1 MLEAVKQNGSAVQY
15 ASEELRGDQDVGRIV
30 LEAMKQNCL
39 AARLGGATT
48 WTPRCRAGCAEA
60 KRLGLASR
68 FGWATWRPRCRA
80 GGSETERMGLQHAS
94 KELRGDRDVVLEAVR
109 RNGFLL
115 RFALEELRGD
125 HDVVMEAV
133 KENGWAGGPG
143 ECHQV
148 QCRHQHRRE
157 GQAMATRLRVARGD
171 ALVGRPNEANII
183 TYSATINTC
192 WKGRGCGSPGVV
204 SHQDVCL
211 TRSFASAGVMPD
223 QEPCLIPSDASPVVM
238 LCQEACLT
246 RSCASPGVM
255 SHQE

>member
-39 AARLGGATT
+39 AVRLGGATT

-115 RFALEELRGD
+115 RLALEELRGD

-133 KENGWAGGPG
+133 EGERMGRGPRRMSSGTVPSSAPSRKAGNGNAPSGCSRRCTRWAPKRSKYN
-143 ECHQV
+143 HV
-148 QCRHQHRRE
+148 QRHHQHLLERQ
-157 GQAMATRLRVARGD
+157 GFW
-171 ALVGRPNEANII
+171 I
-183 TYSATINTC
+183 
-192 WKGRGCGSPGVV
+192 
-204 SHQDVCL
+204 
-211 TRSFASAGVMPD
+211 
-223 QEPCLIPSDASPVVM
+223 
-238 LCQEACLT
+238 T
-246 RSCASPGVM
+246 RSCVSPGCLP
-255 SHQE
+255 HQEFRLSRRYA